1 MSRATSA
8 DNATATATVA
18 TASQTISVRAI
29 VPLARLQG
37 ALLPLVGRSIL
48 TDRGDRGKT
57 GRRQRGVGRRPA
69 GSQPG
74 GRDPPFFSLWSCYA
88 ATATASTATSTSS
101 KRALK
106 WRSTLGAKV
115 MRSPF
120 RE

>member
-8 DNATATATVA
+8 DNATATAMVA

-57 GRRQRGVGRRPA
+57 GRRQRGVGGRPA

-74 GRDPPFFSLWSCYA
+74 GETPRFFRSGLAMPPPPRPRPPPRPL
-88 ATATASTATSTSS
+88 
-101 KRALK
+101 
-106 WRSTLGAKV
+106 RSG
-115 MRSPF
+115 R
-120 RE
+120 